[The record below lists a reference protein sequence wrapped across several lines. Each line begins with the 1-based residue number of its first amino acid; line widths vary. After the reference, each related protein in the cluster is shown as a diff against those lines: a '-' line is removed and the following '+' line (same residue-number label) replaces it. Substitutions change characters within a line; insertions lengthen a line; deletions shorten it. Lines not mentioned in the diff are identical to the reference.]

1 MGCAQ
6 KTLTMPLGHDY
17 FQGIGETKRNIT
29 CAFQSCARMISVSRI
44 GACPAEVPSCFYL
57 ADSFLA
63 LDKLLGSHLLIPI
76 DGVTK
81 AEKAGQEAK
90 RIKKL
95 MGSLRHLFRNSF
107 LD

>member
-1 MGCAQ
+1 MLSNVVCVRWGVQ
-6 KTLTMPLGHDY
+6 DP
-17 FQGIGETKRNIT
+17 F
-29 CAFQSCARMISVSRI
+29 F
-44 GACPAEVPSCFYL
+44 PAEVPSCFYL

-63 LDKLLGSHLLIPI
+63 LDKLLGKHLLNPVE
-76 DGVTK
+76 GQTK
-81 AEKAGQEAK
+81 AEKAGEEGK